1 MSEKKILVSGCL
13 FGWHCRYDDGD
24 TPCLH
29 PQFLK
34 WKEEGRLIP
43 VCPEV
48 AGGLPVPRAPSEIT
62 GNKVINSDGIDV
74 TAEYTKGAEY
84 ALELADEHEIAFAV
98 MKEGSPACG
107 SSRIYDGSFTG
118 TKIPGEGMAVRLLRQ
133 SGYEV
138 FNELQLEQAQALLD
152 EIEEADE
159 LAELLFNIQL

>member
-1 MSEKKILVSGCL
+1 MTKILISACL
-13 FGWHCRYDDGD
+13 YGHAVRYDGKAKRLSDD
-24 TPCLH
+24 I
-29 PQFLK
+29 FEK
-34 WKEEGRLIP
+34 WQKEGRLIP

-62 GNKVINSDGIDV
+62 RNKVINSDGIDV

>member
-48 AGGLPVPRAPSEIT
+48 FGGLPTPRPDCQRT
-62 GNKVINSDGIDV
+62 GDKVMSCVGGDC
-74 TAEYTKGAEY
+74 TEQYTKGQGLAVEY
-84 ALELADEHEIAFAV
+84 
-98 MKEGSPACG
+98 
-107 SSRIYDGSFTG
+107 
-118 TKIPGEGMAVRLLRQ
+118 LRNA
-133 SGYEV
+133 GYKV
-138 FNELQLEQAQALLD
+138 FSENM
-152 EIEEADE
+152 IEEVIKA
-159 LAELLFNIQL
+159 LAK

>member
-48 AGGLPVPRAPSEIT
+48 FGGLPTPRPDCQRT
-62 GNKVINSDGIDV
+62 GDKVMSCVGGDC
-74 TAEYTKGAEY
+74 TEQY
-84 ALELADEHEIAFAV
+84 A
-98 MKEGSPACG
+98 K
-107 SSRIYDGSFTG
+107 
-118 TKIPGEGMAVRLLRQ
+118 
-133 SGYEV
+133 
-138 FNELQLEQAQALLD
+138 AQTRR
-152 EIEEADE
+152 
-159 LAELLFNIQL
+159 

>member
-1 MSEKKILVSGCL
+1 MTKILISACL
-13 FGWHCRYDDGD
+13 YGHAVRYDGKAKRLSDD
-24 TPCLH
+24 I
-29 PQFLK
+29 FEK
-34 WKEEGRLIP
+34 WHREGRLIP

-48 AGGLPVPRAPSEIT
+48 EGGLSVPRAPSEIT

-84 ALELADEHEIAFAV
+84 AL
-98 MKEGSPACG
+98 EGSPACG

>member
-1 MSEKKILVSGCL
+1 MRKILISACL
-13 FGWHCRYDDGD
+13 YGHAVRYDGKAKRLSDD
-24 TPCLH
+24 I
-29 PQFLK
+29 FEK
-34 WKEEGRLIP
+34 WHREGRLIP

-48 AGGLPVPRAPSEIT
+48 EGGLSVPRAPSEIT
-62 GNKVINSDGIDV
+62 GSKVVNSEGSDV
-74 TAEYTKGAEY
+74 TAEYIAGAEY
-84 ALELADEHEIAFAV
+84 ALKLAEEEQIAFAV

-118 TKIPGEGMAVRLLRQ
+118 TNSPGEGIAVRLLRQ

-159 LAELLFNIQL
+159 LGELLFNIQM